1 MDHWGLALH
10 GKAPHRLDEL
20 EPEHVKLYEAVVT
33 ADSILEGRSPQFL
46 RRRSG
51 SMLHLLAVARAG
63 ESLRTR
69 LRDVRFKAGDVLL
82 MQGDTDSAPDTMAEL
97 RLLPLPERGLM
108 LGKPRKVKLAIAI
121 FGAAILA
128 SSLGFLPVA
137 VALLAAILAYIL
149 TDILPTRD
157 LYAQI
162 DWAVIVLL
170 GAMIPVGEAL
180 SMTGATQLVADGIV
194 ALTADLPTWMIIA
207 LLMIITMTLSD
218 VINNAATALVMAP
231 LSVAIAQTLGASIDP
246 FLMAVAI
253 AASCAFLT
261 PIGHQSNTLV
271 MGPAGYHFGD
281 YWRVGLP
288 LEILILAVAVPLI
301 LWVWPV

>member
-1 MDHWGLALH
+1 
-10 GKAPHRLDEL
+10 
-20 EPEHVKLYEAVVT
+20 
-33 ADSILEGRSPQFL
+33 
-46 RRRSG
+46 
-51 SMLHLLAVARAG
+51 MLHLLAVARAG

-149 TDILPTRD
+149 TDILPTRE